1 MIYFIY
7 IYIYIYIYICVKKL
21 NKTNGKMFDKKLI
34 VSYIKE
40 TDVVCYQSTNLQRIS
55 RKSVLMH
62 QNSAQ

>member
-7 IYIYIYIYICVKKL
+7 IYFCVKKL

-40 TDVVCYQSTNLQRIS
+40 MDVVS
-55 RKSVLMH
+55 
-62 QNSAQ
+62 